1 MFSSTAPRGNSARAL
16 RSNCGSVTLASS
28 RTTLDTT
35 MTRPQIAAATSL
47 AFSLYW
53 AVMAYAGWPDDTTPE
68 APLPMMRVILC
79 VMFASLA
86 AVIWLGRNRNR

>member
-1 MFSSTAPRGNSARAL
+1 M
-16 RSNCGSVTLASS
+16 RSNRGSVTLAMS
-28 RTTLDTT
+28 RTNANQT

-68 APLPMMRVILC
+68 APLPMMRVVLC

-86 AVIWLGRNRNR
+86 ATIWLGRNRSR